1 MFGGDL
7 DRRIVVVVE
16 FVLLM
21 LVGDETALSLRI
33 DEGLLYN
40 ANPGLVVSESS
51 VYYIINNEKNQSISS
66 GFFINFFNYSH
77 LFFVKSQSWRI

>member
-1 MFGGDL
+1 MLGGDL

-33 DEGLLYN
+33 DEGLL
-40 ANPGLVVSESS
+40 
-51 VYYIINNEKNQSISS
+51 
-66 GFFINFFNYSH
+66 
-77 LFFVKSQSWRI
+77 